1 MDSTHV
7 VEISKKEIVIQ
18 ELKDQIKAMDARAK
32 RGNLEKEKMISI
44 SEDEKDQIIIQ
55 KKWWRCNK
63 EKWTNSQLKKRTRRL
78 KTWPQTNM

>member
-44 SEDEKDQIIIQ
+44 AEDEKDQIIIQ
-55 KKWWRCNK
+55 K
-63 EKWTNSQLKKRTRRL
+63 
-78 KTWPQTNM
+78 

>member
-44 SEDEKDQIIIQ
+44 SEDEKNQIIIQ
-55 KKWWRCNK
+55 KKKKMMKMPQRKMNK
-63 EKWTNSQLKKRTRRL
+63 FTTYEKNSKI
-78 KTWPQTNM
+78 

>member
-55 KKWWRCNK
+55 KKKMMKMPQRKMNK
-63 EKWTNSQLKKRTRRL
+63 FTT
-78 KTWPQTNM
+78 